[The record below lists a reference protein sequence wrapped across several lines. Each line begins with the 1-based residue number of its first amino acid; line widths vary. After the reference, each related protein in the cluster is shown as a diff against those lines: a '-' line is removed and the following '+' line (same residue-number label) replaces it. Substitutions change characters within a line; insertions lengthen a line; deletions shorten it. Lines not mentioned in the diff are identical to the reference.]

1 MIGIWLAAAA
11 VVALIGGVVA
21 RVRVART
28 VSDNE
33 PLVTDEV
40 LRSLLEAGQVEVTDV
55 DEPLDEEEIRRAE
68 DEFWSSEW
76 EDAEPWSR

>member
-11 VVALIGGVVA
+11 VVALIGGVFA

-33 PLVTDEV
+33 TLVTDEV

-76 EDAEPWSR
+76 EDVEPWSR